1 MISNY
6 LGCLGCR
13 LKAVSLQSNT
23 PKCSQPSV
31 YSLQPKQPKPNQPA
45 SSKGFTLIELSVVVF
60 LIGLMLLIAVP
71 KVRDTMLNDGL
82 KTTVNH
88 LTGTARELRSDAVR
102 NQVDYILHLD
112 LDNNLIWTY
121 SADMTPEARNEM
133 KKRAFNLPKEV
144 KITSV
149 CLFGKER
156 TTEGEALIRFSRK
169 DYMHPAVMHLA
180 QKERRFTLVFEPFLS
195 SVRTYDKYIDRGEAE
210 ASPTLSL
217 GATQ

>member
-6 LGCLGCR
+6 SGWLDCR

-23 PKCSQPSV
+23 PKCSQPSAF
-31 YSLQPKQPKPNQPA
+31 SLQPNQPA

-71 KVRDTMLNDGL
+71 KVRDTMLSDGL

-112 LDNNLIWTY
+112 IDNSLVWAH
-121 SADMTPEARNEM
+121 SADMTAEARDEM
-133 KKRAFNLPKEV
+133 KKRAFNLPDEV
-144 KITSV
+144 KITDI
-149 CLFGKER
+149 CLSGKEKV
-156 TTEGEALIRFSRK
+156 TDGEALIMFSRK
-169 DYMHPAVMHLA
+169 DYMHPAVVHLA
-180 QKERRFTLVFEPFLS
+180 QNDQRFTLVFEPFLS
-195 SVRTYDKYIDRGEAE
+195 SVRTCDKYIDF
-210 ASPTLSL
+210 
-217 GATQ
+217 Q